1 MSHPFEREHHRIQYP
16 TEARPQFVIAGR
28 AHEVIDLSER
38 GVRFRAAEDVNI
50 SVDDELA
57 GRLRFRQ
64 GEPVDVKGTVLRI
77 AGREIAVRLEVGVP
91 LKVIIEEQ
99 RYLRERHR
107 GTGR

>member
-1 MSHPFEREHHRIQYP
+1 MSPQFEREHYRIQYP
-16 TEARPQFVIAGR
+16 TAARPSIVIDGQ

-38 GVRFRAAEDVNI
+38 GVRFRAGDTTITVG
-50 SVDDELA
+50 DELS

-64 GEPVDVKGTVLRI
+64 GEPIDVKGTVLRI
-77 AGREIAVRLEVGVP
+77 VAREIAVRLEVGVP

-107 GTGR
+107 GMAW